1 MSEKKFYVDAE
12 EFKKNILSALPY
24 IQTSYAPDDISRAID
39 AAVSQKLQVALSSL
53 VSCISSAIEASKKP
67 YSQCMLCT
75 RKDHDILP
83 PDIR

>member
-1 MSEKKFYVDAE
+1 MAEEKFYIDADL
-12 EFKKNILSALPY
+12 FKQQLYSALPY

-39 AAVSQKLQVALSSL
+39 AAISAKLQTVLSSFVQCL
-53 VSCISSAIEASKKP
+53 AQAIENSKKP